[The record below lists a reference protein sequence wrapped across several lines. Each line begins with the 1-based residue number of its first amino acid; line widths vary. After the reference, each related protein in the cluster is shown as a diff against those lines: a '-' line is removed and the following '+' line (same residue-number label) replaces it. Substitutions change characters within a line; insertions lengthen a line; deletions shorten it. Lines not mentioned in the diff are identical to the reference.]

1 MEGRFPDG
9 SKIVKIEWS
18 KRKKAVGRLSGVGA
32 ECSRVSRADRDRL
45 QEIPGDEPRSKV
57 IADLR
62 SRAARRNGIKPLPL
76 RRLGAGAHG
85 WPGRISAAATVN
97 VSTVGVAGPT
107 RIPGPEIDS
116 LSQPFF
122 PLPRDS
128 ARR

>member
-32 ECSRVSRADRDRL
+32 ECSRVSRADREGSKRF
-45 QEIPGDEPRSKV
+45 PRRAVEQSHRRPAFTGSQPKRDQTV
-57 IADLR
+57 ASSSPR
-62 SRAARRNGIKPLPL
+62 CGRTRMSRTHRGGGYR
-76 RRLGAGAHG
+76 H
-85 WPGRISAAATVN
+85 
-97 VSTVGVAGPT
+97 VSTVGVAVPT